1 MNLIQLDQLAVLGNG
16 NSRGWLEWD
25 GVKMFLAASP
35 SGVEPPPL
43 PPEIPPVV
51 VDPVDPTPENPNP
64 NPEPTVPVDATT
76 ETVYTD
82 PGSYQYIVPK
92 GITKLDYVL
101 IGAGG
106 AGGTGYMLNWN
117 AGGGGQAG
125 QVRVGQI
132 AVKAGD
138 VINVVIGTAGSPRGS
153 AGSSGN
159 PGTQSSL
166 SVNGNVV
173 VAYGGDGGGAG
184 APGSIGGSGYEFYAP
199 STGIGSVAAVEV
211 LGGGNIPSGWGNV
224 TEDADAYGIYSDGY
238 GSKPH
243 KNGGRGG
250 TNGLGAGGDGGPWSW
265 NGPGPEISPG
275 RAGGWPGGGGGGG
288 GSDEGTGIAPGGYGA
303 NGGAYLFTGQ
313 GYLRRFPSGVSEK
326 SPLERAGANTRCLY
340 RYTVRPSNDDHG
352 KENGC
357 CVAPSSLIH
366 TPNGDV
372 RIDTLKAGDPVYSYD
387 LEQGAIVPNV
397 ILQVRIHERT
407 ALYDIYFEDGRVLSI
422 TNDHPMLSE
431 SGWTSIDPSMAFES
445 YLGLQTEQFT
455 ENSKLIEIG
464 RTNRIVGMAKRS
476 GQFHTYT
483 LSVGGEENTK
493 SFIADRV
500 VVHNVRRCD

>member
-35 SGVEPPPL
+35 SGIEPPPL

-82 PGSYQYIVPK
+82 PGTYQYIVPK
-92 GITKLDYVL
+92 GITKIDYVL
-101 IGAGG
+101 IAAGG
-106 AGGTGYMLNWN
+106 AGGTGYQLNWN

-125 QVRVGQI
+125 QIRVGQI

-138 VINVVIGTAGSPRGS
+138 VISVTIGSGGAPRGS

-159 PGTQSSL
+159 PGAQSSL

-173 VAYGGDGGGAG
+173 VAYGGEGGGAG
-184 APGSIGGSGYEFYAP
+184 APGSIGGGGYNFWAP
-199 STGIGSVAAVEV
+199 GFAGMPVASVEV
-211 LGGGNIPSGWGNV
+211 LGGGNVPGGWGNV
-224 TEDADAYGIYSDGY
+224 TNDVDAYGVYTAAY

-250 TNGLGAGGDGGPWSW
+250 TNGLGAGGEGGPWSW
-265 NGPGPEISPG
+265 DGPGPEVSPG

-313 GYLRRFPSGVSEK
+313 GYLRRFPSGVSER
-326 SPLERAGANTRCLY
+326 SPIERAGANTRCSYSYDALP
-340 RYTVRPSNDDHG
+340 VNDN
-352 KENGC
+352 NGC
-357 CVAPSSLIH
+357 CVADSTLIH
-366 TPNGDV
+366 TPSGDF
-372 RIDTLKAGDPVYSYD
+372 RIDTLTVGDAIYSYD
-387 LEQGAIVPNV
+387 LEQDAVVPNV
-397 ILQVRIHERT
+397 ILGISVHERKE
-407 ALYDIYFEDGRVLSI
+407 LFDVYFADGRVLSI
-422 TNDHPMLSE
+422 TDDHPMLCAG
-431 SGWTSIDPSMAFES
+431 GWASFDPEKTAHS
-445 YLGLQTEQFT
+445 YMGLVADPFDVNATLVELGRSNAIVKILR
-455 ENSKLIEIG
+455 
-464 RTNRIVGMAKRS
+464 RTGPFN
-476 GQFHTYT
+476 TYT
-483 LSVGGEENTK
+483 LSVGGEENTQ
-493 SFIADRV
+493 SFIADYV
-500 VVHNVRRCD
+500 VVHNRRRCD

>member
-35 SGVEPPPL
+35 SGIEPPPL

-64 NPEPTVPVDATT
+64 NPDPTVPVDATT

-82 PGSYQYIVPK
+82 PGTYQYIVPK

-132 AVKAGD
+132 TVKAGD
-138 VINVVIGTAGSPRGS
+138 VINVVIGSGGSPRGS

-166 SVNGNVV
+166 SINGNVV

-184 APGSIGGSGYEFYAP
+184 APGSIGGSGYSYGP
-199 STGIGSVAAVEV
+199 PGVAGTQTASVEV
-211 LGGGNIPSGWGNV
+211 LGGGNIPGGWGNLTSDV
-224 TEDADAYGIYSDGY
+224 DAYGVYNDGY

-250 TNGLGAGGDGGPWSW
+250 TNGLGAGGEGGPWSW
-265 NGPGPEISPG
+265 TGPGPEISPG

-313 GYLRRFPSGVSEK
+313 GYLRRFPSGVAEL
-326 SPLERAGANTRCLY
+326 SPLDRAGANTKCVY
-340 RYTVRPSNDDHG
+340 SYAEIPANDN
-352 KENGC
+352 NGC
-357 CVAPSSLIH
+357 CVGANSLIH

-372 RIDTLKAGDPVYSYD
+372 RIDSLSVGDSVYSYD

-397 ILQVRIHERT
+397 IVGISVHRRE
-407 ALYDIYFEDGRVLSI
+407 ALYDVYFADGRILPI
-422 TNDHPMLSE
+422 TDDHPMLTE
-431 SGWTSIDPSMAFES
+431 SGWASFDPGKTFDS
-445 YLGLQTEQFT
+445 YLGLRALGFSAESQLVFVGKDVQIVRIEQRLGPFD
-455 ENSKLIEIG
+455 
-464 RTNRIVGMAKRS
+464 
-476 GQFHTYT
+476 TYT

-493 SFIADRV
+493 SFIADYV
-500 VVHNVRRCD
+500 VVHNRRRCD